1 MPPSSTRKHTA
12 QPHKASPL
20 LSSRDFERHLLAK
33 AADVAPSDVTA
44 LVARADE
51 IRAQAADEQAVH
63 ATLAHHVRLAL
74 HLLSDH
80 THGACPQIPY
90 YTVSL
95 LTAALHYYIEPF
107 DVIPDF
113 IPRVGKADDAY
124 MFELAW
130 RRGRPGIERYVA
142 WKGLAESEV
151 STPVPAIVMPS
162 SKTPDPS
169 TSVSRRAPARGAV
182 RHKRKRR

>member
-1 MPPSSTRKHTA
+1 T
-12 QPHKASPL
+12 Q
-20 LSSRDFERHLLAK
+20 
-33 AADVAPSDVTA
+33 
-44 LVARADE
+44 
-51 IRAQAADEQAVH
+51 
-63 ATLAHHVRLAL
+63 
-74 HLLSDH
+74 
-80 THGACPQIPY
+80 GACPQIPY

-142 WKGLAESEV
+142 WKGLAVSEV
-151 STPVPAIVMPS
+151 STPMPAIATPP
-162 SKTPDPS
+162 SKTPGRS
-169 TSVSRRAPARGAV
+169 TSASRRAPARAAV
-182 RHKRKRR
+182 RRKPKRR